1 MIPLFIL
8 GLIEFVRGAL
18 VFCLIPLFGQS
29 VAGFSLG
36 IIGAAISLH
45 YLCDNLFRLLAGWVV
60 DRMGGKTILS
70 VGIIFSGFGIF
81 LMFAH
86 WSVTWFLLGAGLF
99 GLGTAPLW
107 PTVIAGIAAKTPT
120 NKFGEVL
127 SKVLIAWLIGAGLG
141 PVIVNFIINH
151 SYSEA
156 FLVLGLLLFF
166 AFGLSLAGEFSKAGH
181 QVCQAL
187 PGYFRDLWRKLVE
200 LRLLYPGMFI
210 QTMSIGILM
219 PVVVIFTETVWGFR
233 PDQFSYLLIGGGSFT
248 VLLLIPAGKITDR
261 WGIKS
266 SLIGGFL
273 LAGICLVLLPLQ
285 KSVYWA
291 LVVGAFLGVSYSFI
305 LPAWNSLQAR
315 VVPPEKR
322 GTMWAIFMTIEGIGT
337 ASGAFIGGKV
347 SDIFGQQSP
356 FYVSSAVLIA
366 MALFYT
372 FGNIDKLI
380 QPT

>member
-1 MIPLFIL
+1 MIPLFVL
-8 GLIEFVRGAL
+8 GLSEFVRGAL
-18 VFCLIPLFGQS
+18 VFSLIPLFGQK
-29 VAGFSLG
+29 VAGLSLG
-36 IIGAAISLH
+36 TIGTAISLH
-45 YLCDNLFRLLAGWVV
+45 YFFDNLFRLIAGWVV

-70 VGIIFSGFGIF
+70 AGIILSGLGIF
-81 LMFAH
+81 FLYAH
-86 WSVTWFLLGAGLF
+86 WSVGWFWLGAGLY

-107 PTVIAGIAAKTPT
+107 PTVIAGIAAKTPAV
-120 NKFGEVL
+120 KLGEVL
-127 SKVLIAWLIGAGLG
+127 STVFIAWLIGAGLG
-141 PVIVNFIINH
+141 PVIVNFIINQ

-156 FLVLGLLLFF
+156 FLVLGLFLLFAF
-166 AFGLSLAGEFSKAGH
+166 ALTLAGEFSEAGRH
-181 QVCQAL
+181 VCQAL
-187 PGYFRDLWRKLVE
+187 PGYFRDLWGKLVE

-210 QTMSIGILM
+210 QTMSLGILI
-219 PVVVIFTETVWGFR
+219 PIIAIFTETVWGFR

-261 WGIKS
+261 LGIKF
-266 SLIGGFL
+266 SLTGGFF
-273 LAGICLVLLPLQ
+273 LAGLCLLLLPLQ
-285 KSVYWA
+285 RSVYWV
-291 LVVGAFLGVSYSFI
+291 LVIGAFLGVSYAFI

-315 VVPPEKR
+315 AASPEKR

-366 MALFYT
+366 MALFYA
-372 FGNIDKLI
+372 FGNINKLM